1 MKWVKFKHQFND
13 TKISKWSEDQQK
25 TIFKIYERES
35 QETFEQELDNYD
47 LSKIFEYYSCIKL
60 TEEYRQNF
68 YVYDDI
74 LPNFKE
80 DNQMTR
86 NDTGIDAC
94 NLIDTIVQSKL
105 RSKILTWYYDHKKII
120 KSIDDKLYKQLSE
133 NEIVKLNLDEYLKNL
148 IVS

>member
-1 MKWVKFKHQFND
+1 MNLIDRYNILINQRYTDLIRSNK
-13 TKISKWSEDQQK
+13 
-25 TIFKIYERES
+25 
-35 QETFEQELDNYD
+35 QELDNYD

>member
-1 MKWVKFKHQFND
+1 MNLIDRYNILINQRYTDLIRSNK
-13 TKISKWSEDQQK
+13 
-25 TIFKIYERES
+25 
-35 QETFEQELDNYD
+35 QELDNYD

-120 KSIDDKLYKQLSE
+120 KSID
-133 NEIVKLNLDEYLKNL
+133 
-148 IVS
+148 